1 MKWSG
6 RLYPGTL
13 LMLAEDISLM
23 AELSLLNVKTFT
35 VIPIP
40 GKLVITI
47 TNISKVNVD
56 IMVF

>member
-6 RLYPGTL
+6 RLSLGTL
-13 LMLAEDISLM
+13 LMLAEDISFI
-23 AELSLLNVKTFT
+23 AELSLLNAKTFT

>member
-1 MKWSG
+1 
-6 RLYPGTL
+6 
-13 LMLAEDISLM
+13 MLAEDISLM
-23 AELSLLNVKTFT
+23 AELSLLNVKTLT
-35 VIPIP
+35 VIAIP

>member
-6 RLYPGTL
+6 RLSPGTL
-13 LMLAEDISLM
+13 LMLAEDISFI
-23 AELSLLNVKTFT
+23 AEMSLLNVKTFT